1 MKKEAIKYTIS
12 QDGNVKEEVI
22 NVTGTQCID
31 ITEDI
36 EIKLGDLQ
44 NRVYTSDYYNH
55 ELDLTKDITIKTTDT
70 DVTF

>member
-22 NVTGTQCID
+22 NVTGAQCID

-44 NRVYTSDYYNH
+44 NRVYTADYYNQ
-55 ELDLTKDITIKTTDT
+55 ELDLTKDITIETTDT

>member
-44 NRVYTSDYYNH
+44 NRVYTSDYYNQ
-55 ELDLTKDITIKTTDT
+55 ELDLTKDITIETTDT